1 MTLCPA
7 NPLPRRERERIARR
21 EAILQSALEVFAAAG
36 YAGATIDE
44 IASRAEFGKG
54 TVYNYFEDKRE
65 LLLAV
70 LDLAAEGFREHMLEQ
85 LSKGVDD
92 NLPTRAFFHSFI
104 DSTLSYFLERTEI
117 FRLLFKESGRLLLEG
132 DPEILAFTH
141 DHERR
146 TIEMLSE
153 HVARAVESGSMRD
166 YPPAAIAHLLMGNIH
181 GYLHYAIMVPGECS
195 NGPVIAGKDA
205 ADFITTALFD
215 GLMSDAGK
223 TKSPVRNT

>member
-1 MTLCPA
+1 MTLCP
-7 NPLPRRERERIARR
+7 PTSLSRRERERNARR
-21 EAILQSALEVFAAAG
+21 EAILHSALEVFAAAG

-70 LDLAAEGFREHMLEQ
+70 LDLAAEGFREHVREQ
-85 LSKGVDD
+85 LSQSAAAD
-92 NLPTRAFFHSFI
+92 LPTRAFFHAFI
-104 DSTLSYFLERTEI
+104 ESTLSYFLERTEI

-132 DPEILAFTH
+132 DPQILAFTH

-146 TIEMLSE
+146 MIAMLSE
-153 HVARAVESGSMRD
+153 YVARAVESGSMRA
-166 YPPAAIAHLLMGNIH
+166 YPPAAISHLLMGNIH

-223 TKSPVRNT
+223 ATSPARKS